1 MKSSSYVVSL
11 YSEQEQITYDLPKI
25 SVLKDIAIATN
36 LDDNSRLIK
45 QLKLNNIKYYKVDTA
60 NIIESFKN
68 ISEPYVLFVM
78 DKDAVILKD
87 LDDKFIEKFDERA
100 YEYVFSSISN
110 LPTDINLLNI
120 WKSPILKGF
129 NKYINIYLSFGYTD
143 EISKIFNEILKT
155 KIILSDRI
163 NCSDTKNLYFNSINC
178 KFIDK
183 VDLEESLLSTLSDDI
198 NSNILIWRGKD
209 NE

>member
-1 MKSSSYVVSL
+1 MKSSGYVVSL
-11 YSEQEQITYDLPKI
+11 YSEQEQIAYDLPQI

-78 DKDAVILKD
+78 DKDAIVLKD

-110 LPTDINLLNI
+110 LHTDINLLNI

-143 EISKIFNEILKT
+143 EISKIFNEILKI

-163 NCSDTKNLYFNSINC
+163 NCSDSKNLYFNSINC

-183 VDLEESLLSTLSDDI
+183 VDLEESLLSTLSDEI
-198 NSNILIWRGKD
+198 NSNILIWK
-209 NE
+209 E